1 MYLLYKRIYN
11 IHLPIDLQL
20 KLNILKYKQLLCH
33 ENVAIL
39 KQNVFICLTYNKN
52 CLLIKTLLQ

>member
-39 KQNVFICLTYNKN
+39 KRLSLFALHI
-52 CLLIKTLLQ
+52 IKSVC